1 MVKEM
6 LPSYSILVLNKINP
20 TTNDGVDIIKCTFC
34 DLSYTPV
41 ELKSMNSVYIES
53 ADFSNIRHNQKVG
66 SIHCSS
72 CSRVKI
78 SRVCGERSA
87 GNGAASDPEE
97 RNANFIK
104 VDRGDLCS
112 ARLVSMA
119 NCRSENTDGIT
130 ILEIE
135 MNITSTNC
143 SYNEAFGSALRLK
156 KDYQPSIFN
165 ARLIRSKDYDHFNAQ
180 VICLYVMNND
190 QLLVKISSTKL
201 GAH

>member
-104 VDRGDLCS
+104 VERGDLCS

-143 SYNEAFGSALRLK
+143 SYNEALGSALRLQNTMVRGTCS
-156 KDYQPSIFN
+156 DSTFINNIGSYD
-165 ARLIRSKDYDHFNAQ
+165 RSLKRIAMENMFRCVYNSKLVKNAQ
-180 VICLYVMNND
+180 
-190 QLLVKISSTKL
+190 
-201 GAH
+201 